1 MFRTEVWGNGFASE
15 AMEYWLQA
23 WWKLPR
29 REVEINVD
37 DADKA
42 DSTKVVPEVLK
53 ADVVV
58 TNHASRRILEKV
70 GFIPVHEEMVD
81 DHQIPGQKIKLITL
95 ELQRPQ

>member
-1 MFRTEVWGNGFASE
+1 MFRTEFWGKGYATE

-29 REVEINVD
+29 KDIEVKLDPYEVE
-37 DADKA
+37 
-42 DSTKVVPEVLK
+42 STAVVPEVLK

-58 TNHASRRILEKV
+58 TNHASKRILERF
-70 GFIPVHEEMVD
+70 GFITVREEMVD
-81 DHQIPGQKIKLITL
+81 DHAVQGEKIKLITL

>member
-1 MFRTEVWGNGFASE
+1 MFRTEFWGKGYATE

-29 REVEINVD
+29 REVDIKLDNEES
-37 DADKA
+37 AQ
-42 DSTKVVPEVLK
+42 STAAVPEVLK
-53 ADVVV
+53 ADIVV
-58 TNHASRRILEKV
+58 TNHASKRILERF

-81 DHQIPGQKIKLITL
+81 DHQVQGQKIKLITL